1 MFPLI
6 YIPVEK
12 LIGNV
17 VMAWTL
23 QQIWT
28 VSAEQSLIEQS
39 SLDKEYLQKWDYPS
53 CTM

>member
-6 YIPVEK
+6 YVPVKK

-23 QQIWT
+23 QQICV

-39 SLDKEYLQKWDYPS
+39 SLDKE
-53 CTM
+53 